1 MRVDELKGMI
11 TVGIRQARPERLE
24 MPKRADRNGNNRVMP
39 GRIYIEALAYSKCIL
54 PRSER
59 SETQ

>member
-1 MRVDELKGMI
+1 MI

-24 MPKRADRNGNNRVMP
+24 MPKGANRNGNSRVMP
-39 GRIYIEALAYSKCIL
+39 GRIYLEALAYSKCIL